1 MDRQTA
7 RSGGKAAGEPP
18 PAARHAGVRA
28 TLKRISRSLAAG
40 LVVIVSVLPSSRASA
55 AENVFDVLGPELLG
69 SSVGRL
75 VEAPEFLCRQDDK
88 NPDIQRC
95 TSAPNAPWTLDGI
108 GASAVEVLV
117 KDGRLLQIA
126 VYFREARFTQV
137 LAALSTR
144 LGDGDDW
151 SLTIRSGMA
160 GQLPDQIRIWET
172 DRFALVAQQYDHKID
187 RASVIYGSADGMA
200 PLLRKIRSTPRGAL
214 RDL

>member
-1 MDRQTA
+1 
-7 RSGGKAAGEPP
+7 
-18 PAARHAGVRA
+18 
-28 TLKRISRSLAAG
+28 
-40 LVVIVSVLPSSRASA
+40 
-55 AENVFDVLGPELLG
+55 VFQVLGPELLG
-69 SSVGRL
+69 RSVGGL
-75 VEAPEFLCRQDDK
+75 FEAPEFLCRQDDK

-108 GASAVEVLV
+108 GASAVEALIR
-117 KDGRLLQIA
+117 DGRAVQIT

-151 SLTIRSGMA
+151 TVTIRGGMA

-172 DRFALVAQQYDHKID
+172 DRFALVAQQYDRKID
-187 RASVIYGSADGMA
+187 RASVIYGFVDAMA
-200 PLLRKIRSTPRGAL
+200 PLIRKIRSTPRGAL